1 MKVKIVVFLCVL
13 IFSLIAWKTYNTFL
27 EDKNKEIKYYGNVD
41 TRTVMLGFRFLGI
54 IKNIEKDEGMIV
66 HKGEKLVELVNDN
79 LKNSLEEVN
88 ANISIA
94 QAELKKLKSGFR
106 SEEINEAKAQ
116 ILDVQANLNRTKDN
130 YDRQSQ
136 LIKTRAI
143 SEEAY
148 VVSQTAYKQS
158 LAQLDK
164 AKALYE
170 LKKNGYRSEDI
181 EAQEAKLKSLQIQAE
196 KIKIDIRD
204 SVIISPTDGVILAR
218 YKEPGSVVNPAE
230 NVIELT
236 QTDEFWIKAYVDESN
251 LGKIKPS
258 EKMLIYTDSRK
269 EPYEGY
275 IGFISSNAEFTPK
288 NIQTEELRAD
298 LVYRF
303 RVIVKNPDNN
313 LKQGMPV
320 TLKIV
325 KE

>member
-1 MKVKIVVFLCVL
+1 MKVKIIVFICILVVSF
-13 IFSLIAWKTYNTFL
+13 IAWKTYNNFF
-27 EDKNKEIKYYGNVD
+27 ENRNKEIKYYGNVD
-41 TRTVMLGFRFLGI
+41 TRTVMLGFRFIGI
-54 IKNIEKDEGMIV
+54 IKNIEKDEGMTV
-66 HKGEKLVELVNDN
+66 HKGEKLVELVDDN

-94 QAELKKLKSGFR
+94 QAELKKLKVGFR
-106 SEEINEAKAQ
+106 IEEINEAKAQ
-116 ILDVQANLNRTKDN
+116 MIEAQANLSRTKDN
-130 YDRQSQ
+130 YERQSQ
-136 LIKTRAI
+136 LIKTHSI

-148 VVSQTAYKQS
+148 VVSQTAYKQY

-170 LKKNGYRSEDI
+170 LRKNGSRIEDI

-204 SVIISPTDGVILAR
+204 SMIISPTDGVVLAR
-218 YKEPGSVVNPAE
+218 YKEAGSVVNAGE
-230 NVIELT
+230 NVIELA

-251 LGKIKPS
+251 LGKIRPS

-275 IGFISSNAEFTPK
+275 VGFIASNAEFTPK